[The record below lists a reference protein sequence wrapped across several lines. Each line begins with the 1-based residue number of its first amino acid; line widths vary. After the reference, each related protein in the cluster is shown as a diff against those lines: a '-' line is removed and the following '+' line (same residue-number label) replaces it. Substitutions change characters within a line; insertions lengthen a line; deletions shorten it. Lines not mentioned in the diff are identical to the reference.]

1 MALKIRIKVYQTS
14 ILLLV
19 SLTEALNLLLAKIN
33 KDSSINEHLNNLKNI
48 DKLKGKI
55 SVIKDSRG
63 LKIMK

>member
-1 MALKIRIKVYQTS
+1 MVLKIRIKVYQTS

-19 SLTEALNLLLAKIN
+19 SLIEALNLLQVKIN